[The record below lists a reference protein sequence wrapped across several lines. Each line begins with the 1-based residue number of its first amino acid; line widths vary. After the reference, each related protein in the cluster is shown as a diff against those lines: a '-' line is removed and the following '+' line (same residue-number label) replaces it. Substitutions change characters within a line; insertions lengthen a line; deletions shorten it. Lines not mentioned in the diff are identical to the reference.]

1 MTTFA
6 RLLIPF
12 AAAAVCLPLAGGS
25 AALAQDAGG
34 TGAVA
39 PQRSTTGIT
48 APSEERKLLFP
59 NPGVIAEAMV
69 KEGDKVKAG
78 QPVMKQDDREEAKRL
93 EASKIA
99 ADVERL
105 KIKANEADRDQKQ
118 VELTRK
124 KELFTKK
131 AVGLQELQEAELA
144 VALAQANVEVAK
156 GQALQADAQAAVQQV
171 RVDQMTLKSPING
184 IVSQV
189 GPGVGEFSNPQQFDK
204 PTLTVVNNDPLWIE
218 VKNLRTSEVARLKV
232 GQTVP
237 VRYAGETRQGP
248 AKVIFISP
256 VADARS
262 DTQAVRLEMPNP
274 DGRSTGLKVDVLLGA
289 DTTASAR

>member
-6 RLLIPF
+6 RLLTPL
-12 AAAAVCLPLAGGS
+12 AAAAIGVSAFSGPL
-25 AALAQDAGG
+25 LAQPSPDA
-34 TGAVA
+34 AV
-39 PQRSTTGIT
+39 PDRQRSTTGIT

-59 NPGVIAEAMV
+59 NPGVIADAMV
-69 KEGDKVKAG
+69 KEGDKVKSGEA
-78 QPVMKQDDREEAKRL
+78 VMKQDDREEVKRF
-93 EASKIA
+93 EAAKIA

-105 KIKANEADRDQKQ
+105 KITAQEKDRDQKQ
-118 VELTRK
+118 VELARK
-124 KELFTKK
+124 KDLYSKK

-144 VALAQANVEVAK
+144 VALSQANVEVAK
-156 GQALQADAQAAVQQV
+156 GQAEQADAQAAVQQV
-171 RVDQMTLKSPING
+171 RVDQMTLKSPIDG

-189 GPGVGEFSNPQQFDK
+189 GPGAGEFSNPQQADK
-204 PTLTVVNNDPLWIE
+204 PTITIVKNDPLWIE
-218 VKNLRTSEVARLKV
+218 VRNLRTGEVARLKV
-232 GQTVP
+232 GQSIP
-237 VRYAGETRQGP
+237 VRYAGETREAA

-289 DTTASAR
+289 DATASAR